1 MKKISSWINLSR
13 LVWLIAV
20 LLISLFSGKYVMIV
34 TGKLTD
40 VLIGNNRFIYLL
52 VLLFHLL
59 TFYIMGSTCFN
70 VKKSSI
76 IGVLSVF
83 LVFLLRKT
91 LGGDG
96 ASYITVIE
104 AYFFVFTAGH
114 VCFYFIRE
122 NAKCFFLLCGEG
134 ALFFMH
140 FLVPVFNNFSL
151 TLLAA
156 LIAIAFWTMP
166 RIYHEPE
173 MQLFM
178 TRKAR
183 IYFILLD
190 IYASFALVGH
200 NAFLKNVSPEF
211 TARGIT
217 AYCLCLFI
225 IYPLLLLLTYTLIK
239 IRPVF
244 RRRKNHGSP
253 TGNSVQIKCFL
264 FTMIPLFVMLWGYYP
279 TIMTTD
285 GLSQWGQATGV
296 WGIADSHPAIH
307 TLFIKFCSL
316 LAKTPYMVSVMQIL
330 LFSILW
336 SFIMRYLHQSG
347 NLNAE
352 ALYIISFVTASIPTN
367 YMMLFLVSKN
377 ILYGIIVLCTTFMF
391 IKLWGDETY
400 LQYKIVFLFGI
411 DLSLLYLVRHNG
423 FIGTIVSCVIILSM
437 ALYQLSKRKILNCI
451 KLCSILVVMAACIA
465 IIRGPVYSYFQVL
478 KNGNTFAYGPL
489 SEAVGIFYLADRE
502 IPAEVKDTVDRI
514 GTKEQWLQYYN
525 PYDGDKLGWS
535 ELKNT
540 MVQVDK
546 KEMLSL
552 YFTLLKN
559 DPLLVIKARLHS
571 TDLLWNIFEPVETY
585 RHYGGHNNSYYGGM
599 TVDPGYEEK
608 FPDLLKEEYRQ
619 SNGDYL
625 NVNIVTIACRRL
637 NSISYQ
643 NESFQAIF
651 WRNGIYVVIMLWLFI
666 INILEKNRK
675 ILIAGLVPM
684 ATLGS
689 LALAASWQIYQ
700 YYWFFPL
707 CVLLLALVTVA
718 ERKDLIQTENQE
730 S

>member
-1 MKKISSWINLSR
+1 MEKINTGLKWKRSF
-13 LVWLIAV
+13 WLMCV
-20 LLISLFSGKYVMIV
+20 LLISLLSGKYIMFVA
-34 TGKLTD
+34 GQLTD
-40 VLIGNNRFIYLL
+40 DIIGNNIFIYLL

-59 TFYIMGSTCFN
+59 TFFIMGSTCFS

-76 IGVLSVF
+76 IGILSIF
-83 LVFLLRKT
+83 LVFLLRKVP
-91 LGGDG
+91 GGDHTT
-96 ASYITVIE
+96 YITVIE
-104 AYFFVFTAGH
+104 ACTFLFAAGH
-114 VCFYFIRE
+114 VCYYFIRE

-134 ALFFMH
+134 ALFFMN

-156 LIAIAFWTMP
+156 LIAVAFWNMP
-166 RIYHEPE
+166 RIYHESK
-173 MQLFM
+173 MQPFM
-178 TRKAR
+178 THKAR
-183 IYFILLD
+183 IYFSMLD

-225 IYPLLLLLTYTLIK
+225 IYPLLMLLTYALVK
-239 IRPVF
+239 IRPVL
-244 RRRKNHGSP
+244 KEKKSPGSP
-253 TGNSVQIKCFL
+253 AGSLVQIRCFL

-279 TIMTTD
+279 AIMTTD

-307 TLFIKFCSL
+307 TLFIKLCSL
-316 LAKTPYMVSVMQIL
+316 LAKTPYMVSVVQIL

-336 SFIMRYLHQSG
+336 SFIMKYLYQSG
-347 NLNAE
+347 NINAE
-352 ALYIISFVTASIPTN
+352 ALYLISFGTASLPTN

-377 ILYGIIVLCTTFMF
+377 ILYGIIVLCTTYMF
-391 IKLWGDETY
+391 IKLWGDEAY
-400 LQYKIVFLFGI
+400 LQYKIAFLFGI

-423 FIGTIVSCVIILSM
+423 FIGTIVSCLIIISM
-437 ALYQLSKRKILNCI
+437 ALYQLSKRKIMNCV
-451 KLCSILVVMAACIA
+451 KLCSIIVVMAACIA
-465 IIRGPVYSYFQVL
+465 IIRGPVYSYFQVW

-489 SEAVGIFYLADRE
+489 SEAVGIFYLADRD
-502 IPAEVKDTVDRI
+502 IPEEVKDTVDRI

-552 YFTLLKN
+552 YFTLLMD

-571 TDLLWNIFEPVETY
+571 MDLLWNIFEPVEAY
-585 RHYGGHNNSYYGGM
+585 RHYGGHNNSYYGGV
-599 TVDPGYEEK
+599 TVDPGYEDK
-608 FPDLLKEEYRQ
+608 FPDILKEEYRQ
-619 SNGDYL
+619 GNGDYL
-625 NVNIVTIACRRL
+625 NVNIVTLACRRL

-643 NESFQAIF
+643 NEAFQAIF
-651 WRNGIYVVIMLWLFI
+651 WRNGLYVVIMLWLFV
-666 INILEKNRK
+666 INVLEKNRK
-675 ILIAGLVPM
+675 IIVAGLVPM
-684 ATLGS
+684 ATLVS

-707 CVLLLALVTVA
+707 CVLLLALATVA
-718 ERKDLIQTENQE
+718 ERRELKEAKTQE
-730 S
+730 A